1 MGVMKIVIDSNR
13 LQSKKLR
20 DYLAKAR
27 SNFAVLTDYAAM
39 EAYKGD
45 TLASIYKSMAIV
57 SDFPDQVIVLKGA
70 RAVCGL
76 KGRKAGLQRRL
87 IDEGQ
92 SSEFIEYASHLRQA
106 KAGNAGLQKR
116 LLDHGKEA
124 TAHLDRML
132 SDAEDTGAVIDDIA
146 KMYSKDERRAIR
158 LGENYSSDMIDKTV
172 KNILQIAATAF
183 RDHPNVRTKPTYA
196 ELPNTYIFRVSLCA
210 YLLALDWGARGGASG
225 AAHARLRNDFVD
237 MSFAAYATYFDGLMT
252 DDAKVRRIH
261 QEARLWLIALF
272 KSELP
277 SDLGY
282 CPN

>member
-1 MGVMKIVIDSNR
+1 MKIVIDSNR
-13 LQSKKLR
+13 LQSKELR
-20 DYLAKAR
+20 DYLEKAS
-27 SNFAVLTDYAAM
+27 SNFAVLIDYAAM

-57 SDFPDQVIVLKGA
+57 SDFPDQVIVLKGT

-92 SSEFIEYASHLRQA
+92 SAEFSMYADHLRQA
-106 KAGNAGLQKR
+106 KAGNTGLQKQ

-132 SDAEDTGAVIDDIA
+132 SDAETTGAVIDDIA

-158 LGENYSSDMIDKTV
+158 LGENYSSSLVDKTV
-172 KNILQIAATAF
+172 KNIFQIAATVY
-183 RDHPNVRTKPTYA
+183 RDHPDARTRPTYA
-196 ELPNTYIFRVSLCA
+196 ELPNTYIFRVSLCT
-210 YLLALDWGARGGASG
+210 YLLALEWGALGGAKD
-225 AAHARLRNDFVD
+225 AAATKLRNDFVD

-272 KSELP
+272 ESQFP
-277 SDLGY
+277 SGLGY